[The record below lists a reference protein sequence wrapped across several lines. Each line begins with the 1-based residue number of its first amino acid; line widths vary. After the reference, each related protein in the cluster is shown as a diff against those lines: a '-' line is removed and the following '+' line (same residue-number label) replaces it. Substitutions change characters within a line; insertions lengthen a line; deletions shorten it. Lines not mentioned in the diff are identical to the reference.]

1 MNDHVSGDA
10 DIGVVGL
17 AVMGQNL
24 VLNLADNEFT
34 VAVFNR
40 TSATTETFL
49 SGEATEA
56 SVIGTWD
63 LGELVA
69 RLRRPRK
76 VLLMVQAGAAVDAVL
91 EQLLPLVSPGDII
104 IDGGNSHFTDTQ
116 RRLAQ
121 AKASMIYYVGA
132 GISGGEEGAR
142 RGPAIMPGGA
152 AEAWPEIRPMFEAV
166 SARAHDGTPCCGW
179 LGDGGSGHYVKMVH
193 NGIEYADM
201 QVIAEAYSLLQALGC
216 SHDEMSSIFRSWGA
230 GVLDSFLIDVTA
242 DVLTYRDED
251 GCLLVPNILDVA
263 GQKGTGRWTL
273 MSAFD
278 LGQPTSVIAEAVLA
292 RMVSSL
298 KEERRQAAMHLTGPQ
313 PEVAA
318 CELDGS
324 DIHDATYAAKI
335 ICYAQGFMLLSA
347 ASEAYEWK
355 LDLGRIASIWRGGC
369 IIRARLLDDIVAALV
384 RDPHL
389 TNLMIDSFFSDA
401 LASSEAGLRRV
412 VAQAAMAGVA
422 VPAYSSALAFYDA
435 MRCETG
441 PANLIQAQRDYF
453 GAHTYERT
461 DRARGQSFH
470 TDWTPRDGVSA
481 AGTFDA

>member
-24 VLNLADNEFT
+24 VLNLADNGFA

-40 TSATTETFL
+40 TSAITEAFL
-49 SGEATEA
+49 SGEASEV
-56 SVIGTWD
+56 SVIGTWE
-63 LGELVA
+63 LRELVA
-69 RLRRPRK
+69 HLRPPRK
-76 VLLMVQAGAAVDAVL
+76 VLLMVQAGDAVDAVL
-91 EQLLPLVSPGDII
+91 EQLLPLLSPGDIV
-104 IDGGNSHFTDTQ
+104 IDGGNSHFVDTQ
-116 RRLAQ
+116 RRLAN
-121 AKASMIYYVGA
+121 AEASMIHYVGA

-142 RGPAIMPGGA
+142 LGPAIMPGGA
-152 AEAWPEIRPMFEAV
+152 AEAWPEIRPMLEAV
-166 SARAHDGTPCCGW
+166 SAQAHDGTPCCGW
-179 LGDGGSGHYVKMVH
+179 LGDGGSGHFVKMVH

-201 QVIAEAYSLLQALGC
+201 QVIAEAYSLLRAVGH
-216 SHDEMSSIFRSWGA
+216 SHDEMATIFRSWGA

-242 DVLTYRDED
+242 DVLSFRDED
-251 GCLLVPNILDVA
+251 GHLLVPSILDVA
-263 GQKGTGRWTL
+263 AQKGTGRWTL
-273 MSAFD
+273 MSALD

-298 KEERRQAAMHLTGPQ
+298 KEERRQGAMYLTGPQ
-313 PEVAA
+313 PDVAA
-318 CELDGS
+318 SEINEA

-347 ASEAYEWK
+347 ASEAYAWK
-355 LDLGRIASIWRGGC
+355 LDLSRIASIWRGGC
-369 IIRARLLDDIVAALV
+369 IIRARLLDDIVAALG
-384 RDPHL
+384 RDPRL
-389 TNLMIDSFFSDA
+389 ANLMVDPFFAEA
-401 LASSEAGLRRV
+401 LASSEAGLRRT
-412 VAQAAMAGVA
+412 VAHAAMAGVA

-461 DRARGQSFH
+461 DRARGESFH
-470 TDWTPRDGVSA
+470 TDWTAGDGISA
-481 AGTFDA
+481 AGTFNA